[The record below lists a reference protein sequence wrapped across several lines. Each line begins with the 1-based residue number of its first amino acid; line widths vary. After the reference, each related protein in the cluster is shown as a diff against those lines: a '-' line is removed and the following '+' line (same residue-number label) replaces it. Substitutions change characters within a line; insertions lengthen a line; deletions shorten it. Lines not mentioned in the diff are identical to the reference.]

1 MSTISDLKEQA
12 VTDTP
17 LVLIDCAL
25 ANGQT
30 EHWSTHAV
38 TVNGTAYAAR
48 VMGHSAFDIQTASD
62 QGVDGSPTITV
73 TLANAD
79 SHFSEIE
86 QTCGFKGAKVT
97 VSLVFYDLRNGAALT
112 DAAVVF
118 QGVANPPAEIRE
130 ATLRLTAM
138 NRMSLQRVL
147 LPQIRIQRRCPW
159 EFPATLEQ
167 RTEAMDGGVNGAYSR
182 YYRCGYSPD
191 VPGGTGNLNDGVPYT
206 SCGYTSE
213 DCQARGMW
221 TRFGGLEYLPP
232 SITVRAYGK
241 DWTTSAMP
249 PNQGQYNDFVPMVY
263 GTAWYEP
270 PVVFARNDGNYTRM
284 EVLLGIGEISGVLT
298 VLVNDYEIP
307 LGQTGANMSATGWY
321 NLPTLGGRDG
331 AFDLNFTDGSGQ
343 PAGDPYGSM
352 AYLSVVVPNQINNG
366 THMPRVKVL
375 IEGLNI
381 PVWAADGT
389 YVGYQLSSNP
399 AWILLDMLRRIGWV
413 MDEIDL
419 TSFTAAA
426 AYCDQMVAG
435 VDLNGNAIELARF
448 GCNLV
453 LRNRRS
459 AGDVVRGVRNAAR
472 LYLTYGPGGVLQL
485 EVEGPAATVYDF
497 GDGTNGISGILRR
510 ASGEPSVT
518 VTARSISDTP
528 NDLTVEFQDSLN
540 GYQQDSYEMTD
551 PDDIGLTGQIVTGTL
566 YALGI
571 ANFDQAGRLLKFNL
585 DKAIQG
591 NTYIEFET
599 SVKGFG
605 IRPGDLIT
613 ITYTKEG
620 FSQQPFRVLKISPAT
635 NYRTCT
641 ISAQIHDDAWYA
653 DDNGQSTSGSGVAL
667 QSGAGVGVPHPLAG
681 DTTDANG
688 VAQFGVTEGAWS
700 AADGTEQIQVTVSFV
715 APGPVV
721 AGGPG
726 IPLVSLAAT
735 LGTSGTL
742 AAGIYYYAVSACDA
756 TGAESALSFSVL
768 AEVVEDGSSVTL
780 TGLSFTAAA
789 STFNV
794 YRGSSPAQFMQ
805 IASSQPV
812 AAQFTDAGLTP
823 LPILPPDAN
832 FDHANFY
839 WRRELVPET
848 EATAY
853 AAALVGNRSLDMAA
867 NAYTGMTARITRGP
881 GAGQEATITGND
893 GTTLTI
899 SPPWE
904 TEPGAGSYFTVSE
917 AGWTFGAM
925 TKSSPVTFAIPN
937 RPGETVEISG
947 RAANVN
953 DQECAA
959 GISPVTRW
967 QIGGAGISDSDVPL
981 APYFGLNAGASG
993 GTVELSG
1000 ISFTSLTNTE
1010 TISSATFT
1018 LHYWDE
1024 LQGRPATTLA
1034 TAMGAGDGTLTLNA
1048 AGPGTAG
1055 SILQIDG
1062 EVLEVTAVSNGG
1074 TEYAVTR
1081 GVHGSQAVA
1090 HNAGAVVYHLLEQTG
1105 IAAFPAQF
1113 FGSPYCGSW
1122 SLAVTLPDVRVAS
1135 AELFATNQKGNSPT
1149 TGISMTQFDGG
1160 GLRTLSGG
1168 QYTIQVEGYLAVDA
1182 MAAPAL
1188 SVEASHSVRD
1198 VYALLGSSADAV
1210 VSLNLNVNGA
1220 LYCALQFAAGQTT
1233 TESAIDGSTLPPLE
1247 MGSQLTLAVTAV
1259 GQTYPGADL
1268 TVVIRL

>member
-1 MSTISDLKEQA
+1 MPTISDLKEQA

-17 LVLIDCAL
+17 LVLVDCAL

-48 VMGHSAFDIQTASD
+48 VVGHSAFDIQTASD

-86 QTCGFKGAKVT
+86 RSCGFKGSQLT
-97 VSLVFYDLRNGAALT
+97 VSMVFYDLRNGAALT
-112 DAAVVF
+112 DTAVVF
-118 QGVANPPAEIRE
+118 QGVANPPQEIKE

-159 EFPATLEQ
+159 DFPATVEE
-167 RTEAMDGGVNGAYSR
+167 RTEAVDGGVDGAYSQ

-191 VPGGTGNLNDGVPYT
+191 IAGGTGNLNGGMPYT
-206 SCGYTSE
+206 SCGYTRT

-232 SITVRAYGK
+232 SINVRAYGK

-249 PNQGQYNDFVPMVY
+249 ANQGQYNDFVPMVY

-270 PVVFARNDGNYTRM
+270 PVVFARNDGNFTRM
-284 EVLLGIGEISGVLT
+284 EVLLGIGEITGVLT
-298 VLVNDYEIP
+298 VLVSDYEIP
-307 LGQTGANMSATGWY
+307 LGQAGANMGATGWY

-352 AYLSVVVPNQINNG
+352 AYLSVVVPNAINNG

-375 IEGLNI
+375 IEGLNV

-389 YVGYQLSSNP
+389 YVGYQLTSNP
-399 AWILLDMLRRIGWV
+399 AWILLDVLRRIGWG

-435 VDLNGNAIELARF
+435 VDVNGNAIEVPRF

-459 AGDVVRGVRNAAR
+459 AGDVIRGVRNAAR

-485 EVEGPAATVYDF
+485 EVEGPAPTVYAF
-497 GDGTNGISGILRR
+497 GDGTDGSSGILRS

-518 VTARSISDTP
+518 VIARSIADTP

-551 PDDIGLTGQIVTGTL
+551 PDDIALTGQIVTGTL

-571 ANFDQAGRLLKFNL
+571 DNFDQAGRLLQFNL
-585 DKAIQG
+585 NKTIQG
-591 NTYIEFET
+591 NTYLEFET

-613 ITYTKEG
+613 VTYAKEG
-620 FSQQPFRVLKISPAT
+620 FSQQPFRVTKISPAT

-641 ISAQIHDDAWYA
+641 ITAQIHDDAWYA
-653 DDNGQSTSGSGVAL
+653 DSNGQSGGSGVGL
-667 QSGAGVGVPHPLAG
+667 QSGAGVGMPRPLAG
-681 DTTDANG
+681 NTIDAKG
-688 VAQFGVTEGAWS
+688 IAQFGVAESSWS
-700 AADGTEQIQVTVSFV
+700 AADGTEQTQVTVSFV
-715 APGPVV
+715 APGAV
-721 AGGPG
+721 AASGPG

-735 LGTSGTL
+735 VGSGGTL
-742 AAGIYYYAVSACDA
+742 GAGTYYYAVSACDA

-768 AEVVEDGSSVTL
+768 AVVAEDARSVTL

-794 YRGSSPAQFMQ
+794 YRGNTPAQFMQ
-805 IASSQPV
+805 IASSQAV
-812 AAQFTDAGLTP
+812 AAQFTDMGLAP
-823 LPILPPDAN
+823 EAILPPDAN
-832 FDHANFY
+832 FDHADFY
-839 WRRELVPET
+839 WRRELVPEMET
-848 EATAY
+848 TAY
-853 AAALVGNRSLDMAA
+853 AATLVGNGSLAMTA
-867 NAYTGMTARITRGP
+867 NAYIGMTARITRGP
-881 GAGQEATITGND
+881 GAGQEAAITAND
-893 GTTLTI
+893 ATTLTV

-904 TEPGAGSYFTVSE
+904 TGPGAGSYFTVAE
-917 AGWTFGAM
+917 AGWNLGAT

-937 RPGETVEISG
+937 RPGETVQISG
-947 RAANVN
+947 RSANVN

-967 QIGGAGISDSDVPL
+967 QIGGAGTGDSDVPP
-981 APYFGLNAGASG
+981 APYFGLNVGAGE

-1024 LQGRPATTLA
+1024 LQGTPATTLA
-1034 TAMGAGDGTLTLNA
+1034 SAMAAGDGALTLNE
-1048 AGPGTAG
+1048 AGPGAAG

-1062 EVLEVTAVSNGG
+1062 EILEVTAARNGG
-1074 TEYAVTR
+1074 IEYAVTR
-1081 GVHGSQAVA
+1081 GTDGSLAA
-1090 HNAGAVVYHLLEQTG
+1090 GHNAGAVVYHLLKQTG

-1122 SLAVTLPDVRVAS
+1122 SEAVTLPDVRVAS
-1135 AELFATNQKGNSPT
+1135 AELFVTNQKGNSPT
-1149 TGISMTQFDGG
+1149 TGISMTQFQDG

-1188 SVEASHSVRD
+1188 SIDASHSVRD
-1198 VYALLGSSADAV
+1198 VYAVLGSSADAV
-1210 VSLNLNVNGA
+1210 VGLTLNVNGA
-1220 LYCALQFAAGQTT
+1220 PYCALQFAAGQTT
-1233 TESAIDGSTLPPLE
+1233 TETAIDGSTLPPLTV
-1247 MGSQLTLAVTAV
+1247 GSQVTLAVTAV